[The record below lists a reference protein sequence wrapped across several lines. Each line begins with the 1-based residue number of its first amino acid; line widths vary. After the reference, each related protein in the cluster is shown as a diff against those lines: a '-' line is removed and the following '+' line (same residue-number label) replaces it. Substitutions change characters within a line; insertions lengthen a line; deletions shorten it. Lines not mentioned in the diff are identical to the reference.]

1 MSDFAV
7 PLGQRQLFLDDIG
20 VERTDNLR
28 KTLHQPDKKGAVI
41 RSIDPA
47 QAIQTRSAPLWDG
60 ERYRLYVSGID
71 QTLFESAD
79 GLHWTPGPQPD
90 CPQAH
95 VVYDASDCEYPY
107 KAAILDR
114 GFAASADGLRWQV
127 LDVAAIQSF
136 DEGNF
141 SLYPHDRLF
150 IHTVK
155 RTGPYG
161 RSVAVATSTDFAHWD
176 DYGVVFHADDRD
188 QELGRQTIAARLAN
202 PHLQQT
208 EYDTPEHYS
217 VQIYNMGVFRY
228 EGLYIGLPSMYYH
241 TGKVSPGWPGFAQL
255 RLSPYIREC
264 VDKHGDYT
272 GFYNIQIA
280 CSRDLKAWTRVADR
294 KPFIE
299 TSPLH
304 AGAYN
309 LQTLIGPSAAI
320 VHGDELWFYY
330 TGIKQY
336 AFIKSGGEKGYDDY
350 CADRGAICLAVLRRD
365 GFVSLDAD
373 ADGGTLTTEPF
384 ALPGGALRLNADAAG
399 GEIRVEILD
408 ADDRVINASA
418 TMNADAT
425 RQRLDWYSGDLAAR
439 QGQTARLRFSLRNAR
454 LYSYWFAAQPRA
466 IR

>member
-20 VERTDNLR
+20 VECTDNLR

-47 QAIQTRSAPLWDG
+47 QTIQTRSAPLWDG

-155 RTGPYG
+155 RTGPHG

-202 PHLQQT
+202 SHLQQT

-228 EGLYIGLPSMYYH
+228 EGLYIGLPSIYHH
-241 TGKVSPGWPGFAQL
+241 TGKVPTDWPGFDKMN
-255 RLSPYIREC
+255 LSPYILGLVR
-264 VDKHGDYT
+264 KHGDYT
-272 GFYNIQIA
+272 GFYNIQLVS
-280 CSRDLKAWTRVADR
+280 SRDLVHWQRLGNR
-294 KPFIE
+294 EPFIE
-299 TSPLH
+299 TSALD
-304 AGAYN
+304 AGAYDT
-309 LQTLIGPSAAI
+309 QTIIGPSAP
-320 VHGDELWFYY
+320 VVRGDELWFYY

-336 AFIKSGGEKGYDDY
+336 AFIASGKDPGYEDY
-350 CADRGAICLAVLRRD
+350 VPDAGAICLAVLRRD
-365 GFVSLDAD
+365 GFMSLDAGDNEGAVTTKLFELD
-373 ADGGTLTTEPF
+373 AEQFFVNVAVKKHGTLLIEV
-384 ALPGGALRLNADAAG
+384 LDENS
-399 GEIRVEILD
+399 RVVAMSKPVTHD
-408 ADDRVINASA
+408 HRRGQVSWAR
-418 TMNADAT
+418 
-425 RQRLDWYSGDLAAR
+425 GDL
-439 QGQTARLRFSLRNAR
+439 TAINGSRISLRFKLRNAG
-454 LYSYWFAAQPRA
+454 LYSYWLD
-466 IR
+466 